1 MFMVTPTPLFIVF
14 LLWVADTYNETQDQE
29 IPHYKHEVTVT
40 KQRKDSFTMFD
51 VNPQEIELLSYA
63 NIVFVLVKKDA
74 CWSLEWM
81 KARFP
86 RQNIRTYANNAN
98 CLVLKVGASYCHDN
112 LALNFKI
119 DLQVSS
125 QVHFVMGIKL
135 RNT

>member
-63 NIVFVLVKKDA
+63 NIVFVGEKRCLLIPWMNEGSIPPPKHKD
-74 CWSLEWM
+74 
-81 KARFP
+81 
-86 RQNIRTYANNAN
+86 
-98 CLVLKVGASYCHDN
+98 
-112 LALNFKI
+112 
-119 DLQVSS
+119 
-125 QVHFVMGIKL
+125 L
-135 RNT
+135 RKQC